1 MASTT
6 TSAAADPIDATT
18 RAKMVDSLQ
27 GRFSGMII
35 EPGQDGYE
43 QARLVWNAMV
53 DKRPGLILTCTST
66 PDVVAAVDVA
76 REFGL
81 APSVRCGGHHAPG
94 EGVGAGRPTLAPG
107 GPPRG

>member
-1 MASTT
+1 MTSTT

-43 QARLVWNAMV
+43 RARLVWNAMV

-66 PDVVAAVDVA
+66 ADVVAAVDVA

-81 APSVRCGGHHAPG
+81 APSVRCGGFLHPG
-94 EGVGAGRPTLAPG
+94 LETCYACLAPTPG
-107 GPPRG
+107 GHH